1 MAANSQNVAAVE
13 AAIGRMQEV
22 YSRWTRQ
29 TTIAQMRQDFDAAF
43 HAEAP
48 PGRYEWIDV
57 VGMTAAWVAPT
68 GVRSD
73 KAILYL
79 HGGGYRIGSIESHHE
94 LICRIASA
102 SGCQVLAIDYRLAPE
117 HRFPSAVEDAVGA
130 FLWLRERGFAASD
143 IAFVGDSAG
152 GGLALACM
160 LVLRDRKLEL
170 PGAAALMSPWTD
182 LTASGESYVTRADV
196 DPVHTRGMI
205 LALAKNYL
213 SEGADPR
220 QPLASPLFAD
230 LHGLPPLLIQAGDR
244 ETVLDDARVLAEKAA
259 AAGVKTRFEVF
270 DDMIHVF
277 QMYPDIPEAHRAVG
291 LVGAFVQHH
300 LRLKL
305 VPREA

>member
-1 MAANSQNVAAVE
+1 M
-13 AAIGRMQEV
+13 
-22 YSRWTRQ
+22 
-29 TTIAQMRQDFDAAF
+29 
-43 HAEAP
+43 
-48 PGRYEWIDV
+48 
-57 VGMTAAWVAPT
+57 
-68 GVRSD
+68 
-73 KAILYL
+73 
-79 HGGGYRIGSIESHHE
+79 
-94 LICRIASA
+94 
-102 SGCQVLAIDYRLAPE
+102 
-117 HRFPSAVEDAVGA
+117 EDAVGA

-160 LVLRDRKLEL
+160 LVLRDRKLAL
-170 PGAAALMSPWTD
+170 PCAAALMSPWTD
-182 LTASGESYVTRADV
+182 LTASGESYVTRAGV

-220 QPLASPLFAD
+220 QPLASPLFGD

-244 ETVLDDARVLAEKAA
+244 ETVLDDARVLAEKAT
-259 AAGVKTRFEVF
+259 AAGVETRFEVF

-277 QMYPDIPEAHRAVG
+277 QMYPDIPEADRATG

-305 VPREA
+305 AYREA